1 MMKPILLFLLA
12 VAFIAN
18 TKQNSM
24 QTLDSQLQSMIDQGK
39 TPSVSYLM
47 FSKDSVIHSFYSG
60 HSSLMSEELVNE
72 KTTYSGFS
80 VTKTFTA
87 LAILQL
93 VEKKSLKLSDKV
105 KSHLPDFAYDSS
117 ITIQHLLN
125 HCSGIPNPLPLK
137 WVHSVEEHD
146 TFNRNQFF
154 DQIIEQ
160 HHKTKEKPDVK
171 FRYSN
176 IGYHLLGEVIEKVS
190 NMRYEDYV
198 QKYIIS
204 PLEIKQEEMSFDIS
218 NHRHHATAYQ
228 KRATFMNFLIGFLF
242 DKKKYIHQKE
252 GQWDAYHPIMING
265 TAHGGIICTPSA
277 LMIYLQSFLKK
288 DSKLISEEN
297 KALLFAENISS
308 SGQKTGMCLSWFKS
322 QLAGKT
328 YHGHPGG
335 GVGYYC
341 EMRLYPDEGVG
352 SIIMLNRTGVKNENI
367 LDQFD
372 QLYFE
377 SNKPS

>member
-1 MMKPILLFLLA
+1 
-12 VAFIAN
+12 
-18 TKQNSM
+18 
-24 QTLDSQLQSMIDQGK
+24 
-39 TPSVSYLM
+39 
-47 FSKDSVIHSFYSG
+47 
-60 HSSLMSEELVNE
+60 
-72 KTTYSGFS
+72 
-80 VTKTFTA
+80 
-87 LAILQL
+87 
-93 VEKKSLKLSDKV
+93 
-105 KSHLPDFAYDSS
+105 
-117 ITIQHLLN
+117 
-125 HCSGIPNPLPLK
+125 
-137 WVHSVEEHD
+137 
-146 TFNRNQFF
+146 
-154 DQIIEQ
+154 
-160 HHKTKEKPDVK
+160 
-171 FRYSN
+171 
-176 IGYHLLGEVIEKVS
+176 
-190 NMRYEDYV
+190 
-198 QKYIIS
+198 
-204 PLEIKQEEMSFDIS
+204 
-218 NHRHHATAYQ
+218 
-228 KRATFMNFLIGFLF
+228 MNLLIGFLF

-328 YHGHPGG
+328 YYGHPGG